1 MLERINDNAYKL
13 DLPGEYNVSTSF
25 NVSNLSPFDVGDDL
39 RTNPFQEGGN
49 DENKE
54 ATQRDPLHV
63 PVGPITRAKAKRFK
77 EALNGLI
84 QDTWADSELLKS
96 KMSPHED
103 QGLTNVIKAIDW
115 AE

>member
-1 MLERINDNAYKL
+1 M
-13 DLPGEYNVSTSF
+13 
-25 NVSNLSPFDVGDDL
+25 SPFDVGDDL
-39 RTNPFQEGGN
+39 RTNPFQEGWN
-49 DENKE
+49 DVNKG
-54 ATQRDPLHV
+54 AVPKDPLQV
-63 PVGPITRAKAKRFK
+63 PFGPITRARAKRFK
-77 EALNGLI
+77 EVLNGLI